1 MVYQDLGLS
10 MKVLLGMLGVINN
23 ELHGWD
29 AGGSIK
35 INLGIEVA
43 PFFILYALYLQVG
56 EVLLIEASDLV
67 RRSWASFASQAHHI
81 L

>member
-1 MVYQDLGLS
+1 MIC
-10 MKVLLGMLGVINN
+10 MFEVIKN

-67 RRSWASFASQAHHI
+67 RRSWASFTSQAHHI